1 MTNTFEIRKD
11 AEQTYNENGGL
22 VIHTCKSYYP
32 TFIDNED
39 LLQEGRIGLWY
50 ACNTYD
56 ENGGATFANYA
67 IKCIRLHMHQY
78 LRNQTLV
85 TKCPSEP
92 NKSLDETVK
101 FRGEECSTRYETV
114 EGADLGWLDYN
125 GLYLALSERQ
135 KTILKAR
142 LAGKECR
149 EIEKIVGVSHTT
161 LSKELKTIRRLWEE
175 YI

>member
-1 MTNTFEIRKD
+1 MCNTFEIRKD
-11 AEQTYNENGGL
+11 AEQTYNENEGL
-22 VIHTCKSYYP
+22 VIFACKTYYP
-32 TFIDNED
+32 TYIKDED

-56 ENGGATFANYA
+56 ENGGSTFANYA
-67 IKCIRLHMHQY
+67 INCIQTHMHQH
-78 LRNQTLV
+78 LRNQALV
-85 TKCPSEP
+85 TKRPAEP

-101 FRGEECSTRYETV
+101 SHGENCNERYETV
-114 EGADLGWLDYN
+114 PGADLDWLDYN